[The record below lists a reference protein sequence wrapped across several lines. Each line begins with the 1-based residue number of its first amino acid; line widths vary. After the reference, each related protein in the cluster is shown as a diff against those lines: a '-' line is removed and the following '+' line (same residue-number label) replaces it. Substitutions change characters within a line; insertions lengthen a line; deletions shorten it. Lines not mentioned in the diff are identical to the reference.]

1 MVVIDP
7 TLEELRKIYKIL
19 LLSNS
24 DKIEKELGKLVTS
37 DERKKIWVLIDG
49 TRSTK
54 EIAKKVGVV
63 VRSVNRF
70 LDIGEKMGFVEN
82 EWGKPPR
89 KIVDYTPSSWVDLFE
104 KREKDGD

>member
-1 MVVIDP
+1 MPIIDP

-24 DKIEKELGKLVTS
+24 EKIEKELSKLVTS

-49 TRSTK
+49 KRSTK
-54 EIAKKVGVV
+54 EIAKIVGVA

-89 KIVDYTPSSWVDLFE
+89 KIVDYTPSSWIELIKKGKMVI
-104 KREKDGD
+104 R